1 MLVCVINQLGALGHI
16 KTGALGL
23 LLLGVNVQTS
33 VN

>member
-1 MLVCVINQLGALGHI
+1 MCVINQLGALGHI

-23 LLLGVNVQTS
+23 LLLVNVQTS

>member
-1 MLVCVINQLGALGHI
+1 MCVINQLLGALGHI
-16 KTGALGL
+16 KTGTLGL